1 MEIYQIIRQDLEK
14 QGPVE
19 IMLPPYHE
27 EDDVQQ
33 KLNSTFKAM
42 RRAIKLG
49 NRILAL
55 VNAFYLGQ
63 CIEMIIDNPMDRLV
77 CKNKIPEHYRRI
89 ASKTYLIF
97 EALGL
102 QQILRTRSTTVAM
115 IQKLNKSNLRKLVN
129 DAAELS

>member
-1 MEIYQIIRQDLEK
+1 
-14 QGPVE
+14 
-19 IMLPPYHE
+19 MLPPYHE

-63 CIEMIIDNPMDRLV
+63 CIEMIIDNPIDRLV

-89 ASKTYLIF
+89 ASKLT
-97 EALGL
+97 
-102 QQILRTRSTTVAM
+102 
-115 IQKLNKSNLRKLVN
+115 
-129 DAAELS
+129 LSLKPWDCNRY